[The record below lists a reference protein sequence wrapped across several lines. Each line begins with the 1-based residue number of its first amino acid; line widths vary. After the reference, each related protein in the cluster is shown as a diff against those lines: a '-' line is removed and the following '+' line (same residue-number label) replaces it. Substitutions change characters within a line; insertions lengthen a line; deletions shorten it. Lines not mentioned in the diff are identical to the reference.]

1 MGAKTGPNKKNPHP
15 LWLEY
20 LKTGK
25 KIIKLIGYDKGVAD
39 MRRSKDLPHSD
50 EYFEYCYPLQI
61 IEWARPECVHAIT
74 EMLGADFVPL
84 KSSCFFCPA
93 SKHWELYWLAAHHPD
108 LFERALVLEYNALTG
123 RHSRFDE
130 IEFGGTWE
138 ELVKTGDR
146 FPSSKTTVGLG
157 RSFSWN
163 QWARMNDVVDENFK
177 VKRHLVDRERFIS
190 LSQQASSNTSDNAL
204 DGRQVLMTPRIPILA
219 I

>member
-1 MGAKTGPNKKNPHP
+1 M
-15 LWLEY
+15 
-20 LKTGK
+20 
-25 KIIKLIGYDKGVAD
+25 
-39 MRRSKDLPHSD
+39 
-50 EYFEYCYPLQI
+50 QI

-93 SKHWELYWLAAHHPD
+93 SKHWELYWLAAYHPD

-123 RHSRFDE
+123 RHSRFDK

-177 VKRHLVDRERFIS
+177 VKRHQVDRERFIS
-190 LSQQASSNTSDNAL
+190 LSQLGSSNTSDNAL
-204 DGRQVLMTPRIPILA
+204 DGRQVLMAPRIPILA